1 MIDKEYLINLIRDD
15 ENPKVEFKRS
25 EYIKGHKNCEL
36 AKAMA
41 GLANHEGGKIL
52 IGVKNDRTIEG
63 FSCNESEVKT
73 YEHLVYNIAADNC
86 DPPITPEFSVVSLEE
101 GTVFVIDIPKKI
113 GIPVRANGK
122 FYIRHGNRTREL
134 THEELQN
141 RYINSEDKGKEP
153 IDESQ
158 TISFDKLSKGQFETI
173 IVPIDGKE
181 TKIELR
187 QIEINKLE
195 LDELNPRIS
204 FFRDNQVTDTL
215 TEDQI
220 IFALTNKKPE
230 AFRKLK
236 DSIHNNK
243 GIVYP
248 IWIEPLKSEE
258 NKKYKV
264 IEGNTRVVVY
274 RQLQI
279 EEPYEDRWKTILSNV
294 LPHEI
299 DEEQKN
305 FIRLQSHLRGTTEW
319 DAYEKAKYLYKLW
332 HDDGWS
338 VNRLEKQTKMTE
350 KQIEAN
356 IEAYRLME
364 EQYLPAHS
372 DDPNEVSK
380 FSYFVEYVKDKK
392 LQNLMKKNLTN
403 IKDFCDWIADKEKI
417 PTGRDVRRL
426 RDIFDNQDSKN
437 AFIDKGFNAAMQILE
452 LKKPH
457 LVSSFYKDIENVIE
471 ELKEINTQELD
482 EIINEEN
489 SEKEKKIR
497 DLAKW
502 SQTVVKIIEKGKNAI
517 GRT

>member
-1 MIDKEYLINLIRDD
+1 MIDKENLIKLVKND
-15 ENPKVEFKRS
+15 ENSKVEFKRS
-25 EYIKGHKNCEL
+25 EYIKGHKNCEF

-41 GLANHEGGKIL
+41 GLANHDGGKIL

-63 FSCNESEVKT
+63 FSCNESEVKK
-73 YEHLVYNIAADNC
+73 YEQLVYDIAADNC
-86 DPPITPEFSVVSLEE
+86 DPPITPEFSVVELKD
-101 GTVFVIDIPKKI
+101 GMVFVIDIHKKI

-122 FYIRHGNRTREL
+122 FYIRHCNRTREL
-134 THEELQN
+134 THEELHN
-141 RYINSEDKGKEP
+141 RYTNSEEKETT
-153 IDESQ
+153 DEPLRNSL
-158 TISFDKLSKGQFETI
+158 DKLSREQFEKL

-230 AFRKLK
+230 AFHKLK

-243 GIVYP
+243 GIIYP
-248 IWIEPLKSEE
+248 IWIEPLRGEE
-258 NKKYKV
+258 DKKYRV
-264 IEGNTRVVVY
+264 IEGNTRVVIY
-274 RQLQI
+274 QQLQK
-279 EEPYEDRWKTILSNV
+279 EESHEDRWKTILSYI

-305 FIRLQSHLRGTTEW
+305 FIRLQSHLRGATDW

-332 HDDGWS
+332 HGDGWS
-338 VNRLEKQTKMTE
+338 VNRLEKQTKMTQ
-350 KQIEAN
+350 KQIEEN
-356 IEAYRLME
+356 IQAYKIME
-364 EQYLPAHS
+364 EQYLPVHA

-392 LQNLMKKNLTN
+392 LQKLMEKNSKTIN
-403 IKDFCDWIADKEKI
+403 DFCDWVADKEKI

-426 RDIFDNQDSKN
+426 RDILDNRDTKD
-437 AFIDKGFNAAMQILE
+437 AFTDKGFNAAMQILE
-452 LKKPH
+452 FKKPH

-471 ELKEINTQELD
+471 GLKEINAQEID
-482 EIINEEN
+482 KIINEEN
-489 SEKEKKIR
+489 SEKGKMIIE
-497 DLAKW
+497 LAKW
-502 SQTVVKIIEKGKNAI
+502 SQAVGKMIEQEKDGFRK
-517 GRT
+517 T